1 MSEGLQKQTLMLFS
15 IGPVQEFIAQA
26 RRTRDLWFGSFLLS
40 ELSKAGAKKFQELGG
55 TLIFPVFNESS
66 AEPNNAEPN
75 NAPNKIL
82 GEISHEQ
89 PSSVA
94 RQVKKAIY
102 DKWKEYADFVRGIVD
117 PYIQIGTW
125 NRQVDDLI
133 EFYAV
138 WTEMQTQEEAA
149 NASASPYHMALQ
161 EVEGLMAARKTL
173 RDFKQNEPGALF
185 GEPKSSLDGGRESVF
200 QKQKTPQQVAQLAKW
215 GIGEHES
222 LDATSVIKRLSLH
235 KHPSMT
241 FPSVCDKAFAPY
253 QNMLDQNE
261 QMKKAAT
268 QYVKDVETYL
278 KNMNLTV
285 APIDL
290 SEASL
295 FYERRIEDYLE
306 QRGLVGT
313 TRTEAKNDITQLLEK
328 YFKGE
333 YSKHHGQ
340 PIKPPAPSP
349 YYAFLMADGDKMG
362 SQLRNIQ
369 HVESHIALS
378 KTLSTFASKA
388 RGIIS
393 KCKGTLI
400 YGGGDDVMAYV
411 PVHQCLE
418 AAGKLQREFVST
430 MKAHQHS
437 EIPPSISIGIAIV
450 HMLEPLEEVR
460 SMARQAEQYAKQE
473 RNSLAIHF
481 QKRGGGDTMNISV
494 SFQIDPVASIQEMTT
509 WLKQSYFTSGF
520 AYGLR
525 ELYQTY
531 EQSSFRKQPEIL
543 DELIPLEISRL
554 AFKKKTEAKTEQET
568 KEWIDQLIAK
578 YIPKK
583 NTLEELHTIAE
594 CMIIALQLEEVSG
607 HA

>member
-1 MSEGLQKQTLMLFS
+1 MSEESQKQTLMLFS

-66 AEPNNAEPN
+66 AEPNNA
-75 NAPNKIL
+75 PNKIL
-82 GEISHEQ
+82 GKISHEQ

-94 RQVKKAIY
+94 RQVKKAVY
-102 DKWKEYADFVRGIVD
+102 NKWKEYADFVREIVD

-200 QKQKTPQQVAQLAKW
+200 QKQKTPQQLAKW

-222 LDATSVIKRLSLH
+222 LDAISVIKRLSLH
-235 KHPSMT
+235 KHPSKT

-253 QNMLDQNE
+253 QNMLEQNE

-268 QYVKDVETYL
+268 QYVKAVETYL
-278 KNMNLTV
+278 ENTNLTV
-285 APIDL
+285 APLDL

-295 FYERRIEDYLE
+295 FYERRIEDFLE
-306 QRGLVGT
+306 QCGLVGIA
-313 TRTEAKNDITQLLEK
+313 RTEAKNDITQLLEK

-340 PIKPPAPSP
+340 PIKPPVPSP

-369 HVESHIALS
+369 HVESHIAFS

-393 KCKGTLI
+393 KCEGTLI

-494 SFQIDPVASIQEMTT
+494 SFQIDPVASIQEMTA

-543 DELIPLEISRL
+543 DELIPLEIRRL

>member
-1 MSEGLQKQTLMLFS
+1 MSEELQKQTLMLFS

-66 AEPNNAEPN
+66 AKTN

-82 GEISHEQ
+82 GGISHEQ
-89 PSSVA
+89 PSSIA

-102 DKWKEYADFVRGIVD
+102 DKWKEYADFVREIVD

-125 NRQVDDLI
+125 NRQVDDLL

-138 WTEMQTQEEAA
+138 WTEVQNQDKAA
-149 NASASPYHMALQ
+149 NASASPYHLALQ

-222 LDATSVIKRLSLH
+222 LDAISVIKRLSLH
-235 KHPSMT
+235 KHPSET

-253 QNMLDQNE
+253 QNMLEQNE

-268 QYVKDVETYL
+268 QYVKNVETYL
-278 KNMNLTV
+278 ENTNLTV
-285 APIDL
+285 APLDL

-295 FYERRIEDYLE
+295 FYERRIEDFLE

-313 TRTEAKNDITQLLEK
+313 TRTEAKNEITQLLEK

-369 HVESHIALS
+369 HVESHIAFS

-393 KCKGTLI
+393 KCEGTLI

-460 SMARQAEQYAKQE
+460 SMAHQAEQYAKQE

-543 DELIPLEISRL
+543 DELIPLEIRRL

>member
-1 MSEGLQKQTLMLFS
+1 MLFS

-66 AEPNNAEPN
+66 AKTN

-82 GEISHEQ
+82 GGISHEQ
-89 PSSVA
+89 PSSIA

-102 DKWKEYADFVRGIVD
+102 DKWKEYADFVREIVD

-149 NASASPYHMALQ
+149 NASASPYHLALQ

-200 QKQKTPQQVAQLAKW
+200 QKQKTPQQVAQLAQLAQW

-222 LDATSVIKRLSLH
+222 LDAISVIKRLSIH

-253 QNMLDQNE
+253 QNMLKQNE
-261 QMKKAAT
+261 QKKAAT

-285 APIDL
+285 APLDL

-333 YSKHHGQ
+333 YSKHHGR
-340 PIKPPAPSP
+340 PIKPPVPSP

-369 HVESHIALS
+369 HVESHIAFS

-393 KCKGTLI
+393 KCEGTLI

-437 EIPPSISIGIAIV
+437 ETPPSISIGIAIV

-531 EQSSFRKQPEIL
+531 EQSSFKKQPAIL
-543 DELIPLEISRL
+543 DELIPLEIRRL

-568 KEWIDQLIAK
+568 KEWIDQLITK

>member
-1 MSEGLQKQTLMLFS
+1 MLFS

-66 AEPNNAEPN
+66 AKTN

-82 GEISHEQ
+82 GGISHEQ

-102 DKWKEYADFVRGIVD
+102 DKWKEYADFVREIVD

-138 WTEMQTQEEAA
+138 WTEMQTPEEAA
-149 NASASPYHMALQ
+149 NASASSYHMALQ
-161 EVEGLMAARKTL
+161 EVEVLMAARKTL

-222 LDATSVIKRLSLH
+222 LDAISVIKRLSIH

-253 QNMLDQNE
+253 QNMLKQNE
-261 QMKKAAT
+261 QKKAAT

-369 HVESHIALS
+369 HVESHIAFS

-388 RGIIS
+388 SEIIS
-393 KCKGTLI
+393 ECEGTLI

-418 AAGKLQREFVST
+418 AAGKLQSEFVST
-430 MKAHQHS
+430 MNAHQHS
-437 EIPPSISIGIAIV
+437 ETPPSISIGIAIV

-481 QKRGGGDTMNISV
+481 QKRGGGDAMNISV
-494 SFQIDPVASIQEMTT
+494 SFQLDPVASIQEMTT

-531 EQSSFRKQPEIL
+531 EQSAFKKQPATL
-543 DELIPLEISRL
+543 DELIPLEIRRL
-554 AFKKKTEAKTEQET
+554 AFKKKTEAKTEQEM

>member
-1 MSEGLQKQTLMLFS
+1 LSEESQKQTLMLFS

-66 AEPNNAEPN
+66 AEPNNA
-75 NAPNKIL
+75 PNKIL
-82 GEISHEQ
+82 GKISHEQ

-94 RQVKKAIY
+94 RQVKKAVY
-102 DKWKEYADFVRGIVD
+102 NKWKEYADFVREIVD

-200 QKQKTPQQVAQLAKW
+200 QKQKTPQQLAKW

-222 LDATSVIKRLSLH
+222 LDAISVIKRLSLH
-235 KHPSMT
+235 KHPSKT

-253 QNMLDQNE
+253 QNMLEQNE

-268 QYVKDVETYL
+268 QYVKAVETYL
-278 KNMNLTV
+278 ENTNLTV
-285 APIDL
+285 APLDL

-295 FYERRIEDYLE
+295 FYERRIEDFLE
-306 QRGLVGT
+306 QCGLVGIA
-313 TRTEAKNDITQLLEK
+313 RTEAKNDITQLLEK

-340 PIKPPAPSP
+340 PIKPPVPSP

-369 HVESHIALS
+369 HVESHIAFS

-393 KCKGTLI
+393 KCEGTLI

-494 SFQIDPVASIQEMTT
+494 SFQIDPVASIQEMTA

-543 DELIPLEISRL
+543 DELIPLEIRRL

>member
-1 MSEGLQKQTLMLFS
+1 MLFS

-66 AEPNNAEPN
+66 AESN

-102 DKWKEYADFVRGIVD
+102 NKWKEYADFVRGKVD
-117 PYIQIGTW
+117 PYIQKGTW
-125 NRQVDDLI
+125 NRQVDDLL

-138 WTEMQTQEEAA
+138 WTEMQTPEEAA

-200 QKQKTPQQVAQLAKW
+200 QKTPQQVAQLAKW

-222 LDATSVIKRLSLH
+222 LDAISVIKRLSLH
-235 KHPSMT
+235 KHPSKT

-253 QNMLDQNE
+253 QNMLKQNE
-261 QMKKAAT
+261 QMKQAAI

-278 KNMNLTV
+278 ENMNLTV
-285 APIDL
+285 APLDL

-306 QRGLVGT
+306 QCGLVGIA
-313 TRTEAKNDITQLLEK
+313 RTEAKNDITQLLEK

-333 YSKHHGQ
+333 YSKHNGQ
-340 PIKPPAPSP
+340 PIKPPTPSP

-369 HVESHIALS
+369 HVESHIAFS

-393 KCKGTLI
+393 KCEGTLI

-460 SMARQAEQYAKQE
+460 SMARQAEQFAKQE

-494 SFQIDPVASIQEMTT
+494 SFQIDPVASIQEMTA

-543 DELIPLEISRL
+543 DELIPLEIRRL
-554 AFKKKTEAKTEQET
+554 AFKKKTEAKTEQGT
-568 KEWIDQLIAK
+568 KEWIDQLIAR

>member
-1 MSEGLQKQTLMLFS
+1 MLFS

-66 AEPNNAEPN
+66 AESN

-102 DKWKEYADFVRGIVD
+102 NKWKEYADFVRGKVD
-117 PYIQIGTW
+117 PYIQKGTW
-125 NRQVDDLI
+125 NRQVDDLL

-138 WTEMQTQEEAA
+138 WTEMQTPEEAA

-200 QKQKTPQQVAQLAKW
+200 QKTPQQVAQLAKW

-222 LDATSVIKRLSLH
+222 LDAISVIKRLSLH
-235 KHPSMT
+235 KHPSKT

-253 QNMLDQNE
+253 QNMLKQNE

-278 KNMNLTV
+278 ENMNLTV
-285 APIDL
+285 APLDL

-295 FYERRIEDYLE
+295 FYERRIEDFLE
-306 QRGLVGT
+306 QRGLVGIAQ
-313 TRTEAKNDITQLLEK
+313 TEAKNNITQLLEK

-333 YSKHHGQ
+333 YSKHNGQ

-369 HVESHIALS
+369 HVESHIAFS

-393 KCKGTLI
+393 KCEGTLI

-411 PVHQCLE
+411 PVHKCLE
-418 AAGKLQREFVST
+418 AAGKLQSKFVST

-437 EIPPSISIGIAIV
+437 ETPPSISIGIAIV

-460 SMARQAEQYAKQE
+460 SMARQAEQFAKQE

-494 SFQIDPVASIQEMTT
+494 SFQIDPVASIQEMTA

-543 DELIPLEISRL
+543 DELIPLEIRRL

>member
-26 RRTRDLWFGSFLLS
+26 RLTRDLWFGSFLLS

-66 AEPNNAEPN
+66 AKTN

-82 GEISHEQ
+82 GGISHEQ
-89 PSSVA
+89 PSSIA

-102 DKWKEYADFVRGIVD
+102 DKWKEYADFVREIVD

-149 NASASPYHMALQ
+149 NASASPYHLALQ

-200 QKQKTPQQVAQLAKW
+200 QKQKTPQQVAQLAQLAQW

-222 LDATSVIKRLSLH
+222 LDAISVIKRLSIH

-253 QNMLDQNE
+253 QNMLKQNE
-261 QMKKAAT
+261 QKKAAT

-285 APIDL
+285 APLDL

-333 YSKHHGQ
+333 YSKHHGR
-340 PIKPPAPSP
+340 PIKPPVPSP

-369 HVESHIALS
+369 HVESHIAFS

-393 KCKGTLI
+393 KCEGTLI

-437 EIPPSISIGIAIV
+437 ETPPSISIGIAIV

-531 EQSSFRKQPEIL
+531 EQSSFKKQPAIL
-543 DELIPLEISRL
+543 DELIPLEIRRL

-568 KEWIDQLIAK
+568 KEWIDQLITK

>member
-1 MSEGLQKQTLMLFS
+1 MSEELQKQTLMLFS

-66 AEPNNAEPN
+66 AKTN

-82 GEISHEQ
+82 GGISHEQ
-89 PSSVA
+89 PSSIA

-102 DKWKEYADFVRGIVD
+102 DKWKEYADFVREIVD

-222 LDATSVIKRLSLH
+222 LDAISVIKRLSIH

-253 QNMLDQNE
+253 QNMLKQNE
-261 QMKKAAT
+261 QKKAAT

-285 APIDL
+285 APLDL

-333 YSKHHGQ
+333 YSKHHGR
-340 PIKPPAPSP
+340 PVKPPAPSP

-369 HVESHIALS
+369 HVESHIAFS

-388 RGIIS
+388 SGIIS
-393 KCKGTLI
+393 ECEGTLI

-411 PVHQCLE
+411 PVHKCLE
-418 AAGKLQREFVST
+418 AAGRLQSEFVST
-430 MKAHQHS
+430 INAHQHS
-437 EIPPSISIGIAIV
+437 ETPPSISIGIAIV

-481 QKRGGGDTMNISV
+481 QKRGGGDAMNISV
-494 SFQIDPVASIQEMTT
+494 SFQLDPVASIQEMTT

-531 EQSSFRKQPEIL
+531 EQSSFKKQPAIL
-543 DELIPLEISRL
+543 DELIPLEIRRL

>member
-1 MSEGLQKQTLMLFS
+1 MSEELQKQTLMLFS

-66 AEPNNAEPN
+66 AKTN

-82 GEISHEQ
+82 GGISHEQ
-89 PSSVA
+89 PSSIA

-102 DKWKEYADFVRGIVD
+102 DKWKEYADFVREIVD

-222 LDATSVIKRLSLH
+222 LDAISVIKRLSIH

-253 QNMLDQNE
+253 QNMLKQNE
-261 QMKKAAT
+261 QKKVAT

-278 KNMNLTV
+278 ENMNLTV

-295 FYERRIEDYLE
+295 FYERRIEDFLE
-306 QRGLVGT
+306 QRGLVGIA
-313 TRTEAKNDITQLLEK
+313 RTEAKNDITQLLEK

-340 PIKPPAPSP
+340 PIKPPVPSP

-369 HVESHIALS
+369 HVESHIAFS
-378 KTLSTFASKA
+378 KTLSTFALKA
-388 RGIIS
+388 SEIIS
-393 KCKGTLI
+393 KCEGTLI

-418 AAGKLQREFVST
+418 AAGKLQSEFVST

-437 EIPPSISIGIAIV
+437 ETPPSISIGIAIV

-531 EQSSFRKQPEIL
+531 EQSSFKKQPAIL
-543 DELIPLEISRL
+543 DELIPLEIRRL

-583 NTLEELHTIAE
+583 NALEELHTIAE

>member
-1 MSEGLQKQTLMLFS
+1 MLFS

-66 AEPNNAEPN
+66 AKTN

-82 GEISHEQ
+82 GGISHEQ
-89 PSSVA
+89 PSSIA

-102 DKWKEYADFVRGIVD
+102 DKWKEYADFVREIVD

-222 LDATSVIKRLSLH
+222 LDAISVIKRLSIH

-253 QNMLDQNE
+253 QNMLKQNE
-261 QMKKAAT
+261 QKKAAT

-285 APIDL
+285 APLDL

-333 YSKHHGQ
+333 YSKHHGR
-340 PIKPPAPSP
+340 PVKPPAPSP

-369 HVESHIALS
+369 HVESHIAFS

-388 RGIIS
+388 SGIIS
-393 KCKGTLI
+393 ECEGTLI

-411 PVHQCLE
+411 PVHKCLE
-418 AAGKLQREFVST
+418 AAGRLQSEFVST
-430 MKAHQHS
+430 MNAHQHS
-437 EIPPSISIGIAIV
+437 ETPPSISIGIAIV

-481 QKRGGGDTMNISV
+481 QKRGGGDAMNISV
-494 SFQIDPVASIQEMTT
+494 SFQLDPVASIQEMTT

-531 EQSSFRKQPEIL
+531 EQSSFKKQPAIL
-543 DELIPLEISRL
+543 DELIPLEIRRL

>member
-1 MSEGLQKQTLMLFS
+1 M
-15 IGPVQEFIAQA
+15 
-26 RRTRDLWFGSFLLS
+26 
-40 ELSKAGAKKFQELGG
+40 
-55 TLIFPVFNESS
+55 FNESS
-66 AEPNNAEPN
+66 AKTN

-82 GEISHEQ
+82 GGISHEQ

-102 DKWKEYADFVRGIVD
+102 DKWKEYADFVREIID

-138 WTEMQTQEEAA
+138 WTEMQTPEEAA
-149 NASASPYHMALQ
+149 NASASSYHMALQ

-222 LDATSVIKRLSLH
+222 LDAISVIKRLSIH

-253 QNMLDQNE
+253 QNMLKQNE
-261 QMKKAAT
+261 QKKAAT

-306 QRGLVGT
+306 QCGLVGT

-340 PIKPPAPSP
+340 PVKPPAPSP

-369 HVESHIALS
+369 HVESHIAFS

-388 RGIIS
+388 SEIIS
-393 KCKGTLI
+393 ECEGTLI

-437 EIPPSISIGIAIV
+437 ETPPSISIGIAIV
-450 HMLEPLEEVR
+450 HMLEPLEGVR

-531 EQSSFRKQPEIL
+531 EQSSFKKQPAIL
-543 DELIPLEISRL
+543 DELIPLEIRRL

>member
-1 MSEGLQKQTLMLFS
+1 MLFS

-26 RRTRDLWFGSFLLS
+26 RLTRDLWFGSFLLS

-66 AEPNNAEPN
+66 AKTN

-82 GEISHEQ
+82 GGISHEQ
-89 PSSVA
+89 PSSIA

-102 DKWKEYADFVRGIVD
+102 DKWKEYADFVREIVD

-149 NASASPYHMALQ
+149 NASASPYHLALQ

-200 QKQKTPQQVAQLAKW
+200 QKQKTPQQVAQLAQLAQW

-222 LDATSVIKRLSLH
+222 LDAISVIKRLSIH

-253 QNMLDQNE
+253 QNMLKQNE
-261 QMKKAAT
+261 QKKAAT

-285 APIDL
+285 APLDL

-333 YSKHHGQ
+333 YSKHHGR
-340 PIKPPAPSP
+340 PIKPPVPSP

-369 HVESHIALS
+369 HVESHIAFS

-393 KCKGTLI
+393 KCEGTLI

-437 EIPPSISIGIAIV
+437 ETPPSISIGIAIV

-531 EQSSFRKQPEIL
+531 EQSSFKKQPAIL
-543 DELIPLEISRL
+543 DELIPLEIRRL

-568 KEWIDQLIAK
+568 KEWIDQLITK

>member
-1 MSEGLQKQTLMLFS
+1 MSEELQKQTLMLFS

-66 AEPNNAEPN
+66 AKTN

-82 GEISHEQ
+82 GGISHEQ
-89 PSSVA
+89 PSSIA

-102 DKWKEYADFVRGIVD
+102 DKWKEYADFVREIVD

-222 LDATSVIKRLSLH
+222 LDAISVIKRLSIH

-253 QNMLDQNE
+253 QNMLKQNE
-261 QMKKAAT
+261 QKKAAT

-285 APIDL
+285 APLDL

-333 YSKHHGQ
+333 YSKHHGR
-340 PIKPPAPSP
+340 PVKPPAPSP

-369 HVESHIALS
+369 HVESHIAFS

-388 RGIIS
+388 SGIIS
-393 KCKGTLI
+393 ECEGTLI

-411 PVHQCLE
+411 PVHKCLE
-418 AAGKLQREFVST
+418 AAGRLQSEFVST
-430 MKAHQHS
+430 MNAHQHS
-437 EIPPSISIGIAIV
+437 ETPPSISIGIAIV

-481 QKRGGGDTMNISV
+481 QKRGGGDAMNISV
-494 SFQIDPVASIQEMTT
+494 SFQLDPVASIQEMTT

-531 EQSSFRKQPEIL
+531 EQSSFKKQPAIL
-543 DELIPLEISRL
+543 DELIPLEIRRL

>member
-1 MSEGLQKQTLMLFS
+1 
-15 IGPVQEFIAQA
+15 
-26 RRTRDLWFGSFLLS
+26 
-40 ELSKAGAKKFQELGG
+40 
-55 TLIFPVFNESS
+55 
-66 AEPNNAEPN
+66 
-75 NAPNKIL
+75 
-82 GEISHEQ
+82 
-89 PSSVA
+89 
-94 RQVKKAIY
+94 
-102 DKWKEYADFVRGIVD
+102 
-117 PYIQIGTW
+117 
-125 NRQVDDLI
+125 
-133 EFYAV
+133 
-138 WTEMQTQEEAA
+138 
-149 NASASPYHMALQ
+149 
-161 EVEGLMAARKTL
+161 MAARKTL
-173 RDFKQNEPGALF
+173 RDFKQNEPRALF

-222 LDATSVIKRLSLH
+222 LDAISVIKRLSIH

-253 QNMLDQNE
+253 QNMLKQNE
-261 QMKKAAT
+261 QKKAAT

-285 APIDL
+285 APLDL

-333 YSKHHGQ
+333 YSKHHGR
-340 PIKPPAPSP
+340 PIKPPVPSP

-369 HVESHIALS
+369 HVESHIAFS

-393 KCKGTLI
+393 KCEGTLI

-437 EIPPSISIGIAIV
+437 ETPPSISIGIAIV

-481 QKRGGGDTMNISV
+481 QKRGGGDAMNISV
-494 SFQIDPVASIQEMTT
+494 SFQLDPVASIQEMTT

-531 EQSSFRKQPEIL
+531 EQSSFKKQPAIL
-543 DELIPLEISRL
+543 DELIPLEIRRL

>member
-1 MSEGLQKQTLMLFS
+1 MLFS
-15 IGPVQEFIAQA
+15 VGPVQEFIAQA

-66 AEPNNAEPN
+66 AESN

-102 DKWKEYADFVRGIVD
+102 NKWKEYADFVRGKVD
-117 PYIQIGTW
+117 PYIQKGTW
-125 NRQVDDLI
+125 NRQVDDLL

-138 WTEMQTQEEAA
+138 WTEMQTPEEAA

-200 QKQKTPQQVAQLAKW
+200 QKTPQQVAQLAKW

-222 LDATSVIKRLSLH
+222 LDAISVIKRLSLH
-235 KHPSMT
+235 KHPSKT

-253 QNMLDQNE
+253 QNMLKQNE
-261 QMKKAAT
+261 QMKQAAI

-278 KNMNLTV
+278 ENMNLTV
-285 APIDL
+285 APLDL

-306 QRGLVGT
+306 QCGLVGIA
-313 TRTEAKNDITQLLEK
+313 RTEAKNDITQLLEK

-333 YSKHHGQ
+333 YSKHNGQ
-340 PIKPPAPSP
+340 PIKPPTPSP

-369 HVESHIALS
+369 HVESHIAFS

-393 KCKGTLI
+393 KCEGTLI

-509 WLKQSYFTSGF
+509 WLKQSYFTNGF

-543 DELIPLEISRL
+543 DELIPLEIRRL

>member
-1 MSEGLQKQTLMLFS
+1 MNQNHHLTVDESLFS
-15 IGPVQEFIAQA
+15 K
-26 RRTRDLWFGSFLLS
+26 
-40 ELSKAGAKKFQELGG
+40 SK
-55 TLIFPVFNESS
+55 
-66 AEPNNAEPN
+66 
-75 NAPNKIL
+75 
-82 GEISHEQ
+82 
-89 PSSVA
+89 
-94 RQVKKAIY
+94 
-102 DKWKEYADFVRGIVD
+102 
-117 PYIQIGTW
+117 
-125 NRQVDDLI
+125 
-133 EFYAV
+133 
-138 WTEMQTQEEAA
+138 
-149 NASASPYHMALQ
+149 
-161 EVEGLMAARKTL
+161 
-173 RDFKQNEPGALF
+173 
-185 GEPKSSLDGGRESVF
+185 
-200 QKQKTPQQVAQLAKW
+200 QQVAQLAKW

-222 LDATSVIKRLSLH
+222 LDAISVIKRLSLH

-253 QNMLDQNE
+253 QNMLLKNE
-261 QMKKAAT
+261 QMKKVAT

-278 KNMNLTV
+278 ENMNLTV

-295 FYERRIEDYLE
+295 FYERRIEDFLE
-306 QRGLVGT
+306 QRGLVGIA
-313 TRTEAKNDITQLLEK
+313 RTEAKNDITQLLEK

-340 PIKPPAPSP
+340 PIKPPVPSP

-369 HVESHIALS
+369 HVESHIAFS

-388 RGIIS
+388 SEIIS
-393 KCKGTLI
+393 KCEGTLI

-418 AAGKLQREFVST
+418 AAGKLQSEFVST

-437 EIPPSISIGIAIV
+437 ETLPSISIGIAIV

-494 SFQIDPVASIQEMTT
+494 SFQIDPVASIQEMTA

-543 DELIPLEISRL
+543 DELIPLEIRRL

>member
-1 MSEGLQKQTLMLFS
+1 MLFS

-66 AEPNNAEPN
+66 AEPNNA
-75 NAPNKIL
+75 PNKIL
-82 GEISHEQ
+82 GKISHEQ

-94 RQVKKAIY
+94 RQVKKAVY
-102 DKWKEYADFVRGIVD
+102 NKWKEYADFVREIVD

-200 QKQKTPQQVAQLAKW
+200 QKQKTPQQLAKW

-222 LDATSVIKRLSLH
+222 LDAISVIKRLSLH
-235 KHPSMT
+235 KHPSKT

-253 QNMLDQNE
+253 QNMLEQNE

-268 QYVKDVETYL
+268 QYVKAVETYL
-278 KNMNLTV
+278 ENTNLTV
-285 APIDL
+285 APLDL

-295 FYERRIEDYLE
+295 FYERRIEDFLE
-306 QRGLVGT
+306 QCGLVGIA
-313 TRTEAKNDITQLLEK
+313 RTEAKNDITQLLEK

-340 PIKPPAPSP
+340 PIKPPVPSP

-369 HVESHIALS
+369 HVESHIAFS

-393 KCKGTLI
+393 KCEGTLI

-494 SFQIDPVASIQEMTT
+494 SFQIDPVASIQEMTA

-543 DELIPLEISRL
+543 DELIPLEIRRL

>member
-1 MSEGLQKQTLMLFS
+1 MSEESQKQTLMLFS
-15 IGPVQEFIAQA
+15 VGPVQEFIAQA

-66 AEPNNAEPN
+66 AESN

-102 DKWKEYADFVRGIVD
+102 NKWKEYADFVRGKVD
-117 PYIQIGTW
+117 PYIQKGTW
-125 NRQVDDLI
+125 NRQVDDLL

-138 WTEMQTQEEAA
+138 WTEMQTPEEAA

-200 QKQKTPQQVAQLAKW
+200 QKTPQQVAQLAKW

-222 LDATSVIKRLSLH
+222 LDAISVIKRLSLH
-235 KHPSMT
+235 KHPSKT

-253 QNMLDQNE
+253 QNMLKQNE
-261 QMKKAAT
+261 QMKQAAI

-278 KNMNLTV
+278 ENMNLTV
-285 APIDL
+285 APLDL

-306 QRGLVGT
+306 QCGLVGIA
-313 TRTEAKNDITQLLEK
+313 RTEAKNDITQLLEK

-333 YSKHHGQ
+333 YSKHNGQ
-340 PIKPPAPSP
+340 PIKPPTPSP

-369 HVESHIALS
+369 HVESHIAFS

-393 KCKGTLI
+393 KCEGTLI

-509 WLKQSYFTSGF
+509 WLKQSYFTNGF

-543 DELIPLEISRL
+543 DELIPLEIRRL

>member
-1 MSEGLQKQTLMLFS
+1 MPEESQKQTLMLFS

-66 AEPNNAEPN
+66 ANTN

-82 GEISHEQ
+82 GGISHEQ

-102 DKWKEYADFVRGIVD
+102 GKWKEYADFVRGIVD

-138 WTEMQTQEEAA
+138 WTEMQTPEEAP
-149 NASASPYHMALQ
+149 NASASSYHMALQ

-173 RDFKQNEPGALF
+173 RDFKQNEPRALF

-222 LDATSVIKRLSLH
+222 LDAISVIKRLSIH

-253 QNMLDQNE
+253 QNMLKQNE
-261 QMKKAAT
+261 QKKAAT

-295 FYERRIEDYLE
+295 FYDRRIEDYLE

-333 YSKHHGQ
+333 YSKHHGR
-340 PIKPPAPSP
+340 PVKPPAPSP

-369 HVESHIALS
+369 HVESHIAFS

-388 RGIIS
+388 SGIIS
-393 KCKGTLI
+393 ECEGTLI

-411 PVHQCLE
+411 PVHKCLE

-430 MKAHQHS
+430 MNAHQHS

-531 EQSSFRKQPEIL
+531 EQSSFKKQPAIL
-543 DELIPLEISRL
+543 DELIPLEIRRL

-568 KEWIDQLIAK
+568 KEWIDQLITK

>member
-1 MSEGLQKQTLMLFS
+1 MLFS

-66 AEPNNAEPN
+66 AESN

-102 DKWKEYADFVRGIVD
+102 NKWKEYADFVRGKVD
-117 PYIQIGTW
+117 PYIQKGTW
-125 NRQVDDLI
+125 NRQVDDLL

-138 WTEMQTQEEAA
+138 WTEMQTPEEAA

-200 QKQKTPQQVAQLAKW
+200 QKTPQQVAQLAKW

-222 LDATSVIKRLSLH
+222 LDAISVIKRLSLH
-235 KHPSMT
+235 KHPSKT

-253 QNMLDQNE
+253 QNMLKQNE
-261 QMKKAAT
+261 QMKQAAI

-278 KNMNLTV
+278 ENMNLTV
-285 APIDL
+285 APLDL

-306 QRGLVGT
+306 QCGLVGIA
-313 TRTEAKNDITQLLEK
+313 RTEAKNDITQLLEK

-333 YSKHHGQ
+333 YSKHNGQ
-340 PIKPPAPSP
+340 PIKPPTPSP

-369 HVESHIALS
+369 HVESHIAFS

-393 KCKGTLI
+393 KCEGTLI

-460 SMARQAEQYAKQE
+460 SMARQAEQFAKQE

-531 EQSSFRKQPEIL
+531 EQSPFKKQPEIL
-543 DELIPLEISRL
+543 NELIPLEISRL
-554 AFKKKTEAKTEQET
+554 AFKKKTEAKTEQGT
-568 KEWIDQLIAK
+568 KEWIDQLIAR

>member
-1 MSEGLQKQTLMLFS
+1 MSEELQKQTLMLFS

-66 AEPNNAEPN
+66 AESN

-102 DKWKEYADFVRGIVD
+102 NKWKEYADFVRGKVD
-117 PYIQIGTW
+117 PYIQKGTW
-125 NRQVDDLI
+125 NRQVDDLL

-138 WTEMQTQEEAA
+138 WTEMQTPEEAA

-200 QKQKTPQQVAQLAKW
+200 QKTPQQVAQLAKW

-222 LDATSVIKRLSLH
+222 LDAISVIKRLSLH
-235 KHPSMT
+235 KHPSKT

-253 QNMLDQNE
+253 QNMLKQNE
-261 QMKKAAT
+261 QMKQAAI

-278 KNMNLTV
+278 ENMNLTV
-285 APIDL
+285 APLDL

-306 QRGLVGT
+306 QCGLVGIA
-313 TRTEAKNDITQLLEK
+313 RTEAKNDITQLLEK

-333 YSKHHGQ
+333 YSKHNGQ
-340 PIKPPAPSP
+340 PIKPPTPSP

-369 HVESHIALS
+369 HVESHIAFS

-393 KCKGTLI
+393 KCEGTLI

-460 SMARQAEQYAKQE
+460 SMARQAEQFAKQE

-494 SFQIDPVASIQEMTT
+494 SFQIDPVASIQEMTA

-543 DELIPLEISRL
+543 DELIPLEIRRL
-554 AFKKKTEAKTEQET
+554 AFKKKTEAKTEQGT
-568 KEWIDQLIAK
+568 KEWIDQLIAR

>member
-1 MSEGLQKQTLMLFS
+1 MSEESQKQTLMLFS
-15 IGPVQEFIAQA
+15 VGPVQEFIAQA

-66 AEPNNAEPN
+66 AESN

-102 DKWKEYADFVRGIVD
+102 NKWKEYADFVRGKVD
-117 PYIQIGTW
+117 PYIQKGTW
-125 NRQVDDLI
+125 NRQVDDLL

-138 WTEMQTQEEAA
+138 WTEMQTPEEAA

-200 QKQKTPQQVAQLAKW
+200 QKTPQQVAQLAKW

-222 LDATSVIKRLSLH
+222 LDAISVIKRLSLH
-235 KHPSMT
+235 KHPSKT

-253 QNMLDQNE
+253 QNMLKQNE
-261 QMKKAAT
+261 QMKQAAI

-278 KNMNLTV
+278 ENMNLTV
-285 APIDL
+285 APLDL
-290 SEASL
+290 IEASL

-306 QRGLVGT
+306 QCGLVGIA
-313 TRTEAKNDITQLLEK
+313 RTEAKNDITQLLEK

-333 YSKHHGQ
+333 YSKHNGQ
-340 PIKPPAPSP
+340 PIKPPTPSP

-369 HVESHIALS
+369 HVESHIAFS

-393 KCKGTLI
+393 KCEGTLI

-509 WLKQSYFTSGF
+509 WLKQSYFTNGF

-543 DELIPLEISRL
+543 DELIPLEIRRL

>member
-1 MSEGLQKQTLMLFS
+1 MSEELQKQTLMLFS

-66 AEPNNAEPN
+66 AEPNNA
-75 NAPNKIL
+75 PNKIL

-89 PSSVA
+89 PTSVA

-102 DKWKEYADFVRGIVD
+102 NKWKEYADFVRGIVD

-138 WTEMQTQEEAA
+138 WTEMQTQEEAV

-222 LDATSVIKRLSLH
+222 LDAISVIKRLSLH

-253 QNMLDQNE
+253 QNMLKQNE
-261 QMKKAAT
+261 QKKAAT

-295 FYERRIEDYLE
+295 FYDRRIEDYLE

-340 PIKPPAPSP
+340 PVKPPAPSP

-369 HVESHIALS
+369 HVESHIAFS

-393 KCKGTLI
+393 KCEGTLI

-437 EIPPSISIGIAIV
+437 ETPPSISIGIAIV

-460 SMARQAEQYAKQE
+460 SMARRAEQYAKQE

-531 EQSSFRKQPEIL
+531 EQSSFKKQPAIL
-543 DELIPLEISRL
+543 DELIPLEIRRL

-568 KEWIDQLIAK
+568 KEWIDQLITK